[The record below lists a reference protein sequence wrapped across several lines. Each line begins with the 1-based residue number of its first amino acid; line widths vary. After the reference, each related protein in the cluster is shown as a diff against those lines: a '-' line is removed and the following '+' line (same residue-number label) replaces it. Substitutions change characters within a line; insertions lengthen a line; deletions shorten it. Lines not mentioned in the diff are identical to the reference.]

1 MRPLSRILNKVQ
13 LKKME
18 NQVTEI
24 VTNEWNANP
33 TQAAFPELLEA
44 GKVLHFR
51 GLEFA
56 IPAQERQFFTPQIK
70 SPKSRNISLDN
81 QGCLAGAAGDAAV
94 KEALGALL
102 GRFRMC
108 AQTLIHSCFPHYKS
122 HLRMAPTSFR
132 PLEVASRV
140 QSVRADD
147 RRLHIDAFPSRP
159 NYGERILRVFINV
172 NPHGVP
178 RVWRVGEPFERIAQ
192 RYLADIEPYS
202 RWRAQVI
209 NALGITKSLRSEY
222 DHLMLKMHD
231 AMKSDL
237 EYQQNSPQVSVPFPP
252 GSVWVCF
259 SDQASHAVMSG
270 QYMMEQT
277 FHLPAAEQYQPE
289 SSPLAILR
297 RLAGRELVNI

>member
-1 MRPLSRILNKVQ
+1 
-13 LKKME
+13 ME
-18 NQVTEI
+18 KQVIEI
-24 VTNEWNANP
+24 DRDDWGATGGLQEAL
-33 TQAAFPELLEA
+33 PELLEA

-51 GLEFA
+51 GLKFD
-56 IPAQERQFFTPQIK
+56 ISAQERQLFTPDIQA
-70 SPKSRNISLDN
+70 PKARNISLRGD
-81 QGCLAGAAGDAAV
+81 GHLAGVAGDDAAANA
-94 KEALGALL
+94 ALGAMI
-102 GRFRMC
+102 GRFRAG
-108 AQTLIHSCFPHYKS
+108 AQTLIHDCFPRYKN

-172 NPHGVP
+172 NLNDVP
-178 RVWRVGEPFERIAQ
+178 RVWRVGEPFEIIAQ
-192 RYLADIEPYS
+192 RYLADIQPYS

-209 NALGITKSLRSEY
+209 HTLGITKSLRSEY
-222 DHLMLKMHD
+222 DHLMLKLHD
-231 AMKSDL
+231 AMKSDG
-237 EYQQNSPQVSVPFPP
+237 EYQKNSPQVSVPFPP

-277 FHLPAAEQYQPE
+277 FHLPVAEQYQPAC
-289 SSPLAILR
+289 SPLAILR
-297 RLAGRELVNI
+297 RLTGGELSTTH